1 MPSPVRSCS
10 NFIVAG
16 NGRTA
21 IFFNWEIQ
29 PFPKHEVEP
38 LIWNRIHSGIQS
50 RNLCWFAG
58 IGILILLTGLLLQSE
73 IFSDSPLV
81 VMPVLGL
88 PFLALVSDLFVRK
101 QGYFQ
106 VVFPLSLLPLIP
118 MEDQF
123 ALTDALG
130 FFGATV
136 LLVLL
141 GVICWPQRSTKERT
155 LKWTAQ
161 LPVLSLLALLLPS
174 IAVTSLS
181 EGDERTDEFLDQ
193 TAIFVALVGAV
204 LWTLLVRWL
213 YKKNAT
219 TPNRDRN

>member
-1 MPSPVRSCS
+1 MP
-10 NFIVAG
+10 I
-16 NGRTA
+16 
-21 IFFNWEIQ
+21 
-29 PFPKHEVEP
+29 
-38 LIWNRIHSGIQS
+38 
-50 RNLCWFAG
+50 
-58 IGILILLTGLLLQSE
+58 
-73 IFSDSPLV
+73 
-81 VMPVLGL
+81 LGL
-88 PFLALVSDLFVRK
+88 PLLALISDLFVRK

-123 ALTDALG
+123 ALTNGLD
-130 FFGATV
+130 FFGGSV

-141 GVICWPQRSTKERT
+141 GATCWPQRSTEEPH
-155 LKWTAQ
+155 LKWTSQ

-174 IAVTSLS
+174 IALISLS
-181 EGDERTDEFLDQ
+181 KGDERTDEFLGQ

-213 YKKNAT
+213 YKKNAI